1 MTLTSGMNIIPA
13 RMRRAIA
20 SSSIISPDA
29 AADPLPI
36 KIIDSDGN
44 FVTVGAKS

>member
-1 MTLTSGMNIIPA
+1 MNIIPM

-29 AADPLPI
+29 ATDPLP
-36 KIIDSDGN
+36 KQ
-44 FVTVGAKS
+44 TH